1 MLGGVGVAAV
11 ALGLLALAGA
21 VAASFAVPRDRRPGG
36 RDVAGLIE
44 AAGFAGMALLVLGL
58 LLLTL
63 ARLS

>member
-1 MLGGVGVAAV
+1 MLGGIGAATV

-21 VAASFAVPRDRRPGG
+21 VAATFAVPGDPRPGG

-58 LLLTL
+58 FLLTL
-63 ARLS
+63 ARLG